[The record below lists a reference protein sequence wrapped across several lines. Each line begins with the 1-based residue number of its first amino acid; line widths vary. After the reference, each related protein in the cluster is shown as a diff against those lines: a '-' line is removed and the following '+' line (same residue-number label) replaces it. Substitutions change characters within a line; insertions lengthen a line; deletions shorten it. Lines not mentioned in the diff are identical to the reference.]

1 MRTFSPD
8 QIGSN
13 KWGRCG
19 IYWCRNMWKKNT
31 STWHTHSITEE
42 TWKYMRLQTNEQ
54 ISCMSRECIVSV
66 INHRP
71 SPNASLV
78 DLQATLSTLQCMYT
92 LTMWHD
98 HSTILQTGYILFAVW
113 VVYDPGMFYSQA
125 EWQEQQTG
133 QSGAN
138 IQSQVEEPVIY
149 MIAPSNSSPADQ
161 LALVSDRIECLQ
173 ELSRSVTAS
182 IGVEVKDTLRFF
194 VVTNLHNV
202 IMYTSM
208 HFESRH
214 PAYHYTL
221 PLHVTTIFQSS

>member
-1 MRTFSPD
+1 M
-8 QIGSN
+8 
-13 KWGRCG
+13 
-19 IYWCRNMWKKNT
+19 
-31 STWHTHSITEE
+31 
-42 TWKYMRLQTNEQ
+42 
-54 ISCMSRECIVSV
+54 
-66 INHRP
+66 
-71 SPNASLV
+71 
-78 DLQATLSTLQCMYT
+78 
-92 LTMWHD
+92 
-98 HSTILQTGYILFAVW
+98 W
-113 VVYDPGMFYSQA
+113 VVYDPSMFYSQA

-202 IMYTSM
+202 IMYTSHVIMYTSM

-221 PLHVTTIFQSS
+221 RASLRPSSNHHKAVRAL